1 MAAWWTEIDH
11 PLPRRTA
18 IVPGKTPP
26 GPLGGEKS
34 PTKHTD
40 SANGGGVFLYL
51 CSGLTPTPIH
61 FPPNPQTCPAPA
73 TRHPG
78 NSHEHTPFQSGGRG
92 LQEAP
97 RPRDR
102 PGRTPFGVLC
112 HLCFQPGQDAK
123 VSSARRLSALCRDP
137 RHRTPTRHAHRQ
149 CHRPRHEAVGRRDG
163 RHALYTLVPT
173 PHRRH
178 RRKARRLC

>member
-61 FPPNPQTCPAPA
+61 FPPTHKRA
-73 TRHPG
+73 
-78 NSHEHTPFQSGGRG
+78 
-92 LQEAP
+92 
-97 RPRDR
+97 RPRD
-102 PGRTPFGVLC
+102 
-112 HLCFQPGQDAK
+112 A
-123 VSSARRLSALCRDP
+123 AP
-137 RHRTPTRHAHRQ
+137 RQLT
-149 CHRPRHEAVGRRDG
+149 
-163 RHALYTLVPT
+163 
-173 PHRRH
+173 
-178 RRKARRLC
+178 